1 MPSRVR
7 TAAWIFFRADSFSQA
22 VDVVK
27 HILLIPRDGFGWA
40 SAARLFP
47 LRPALLALLAL
58 LPCVLE
64 DLVIARNRAFPAVER
79 TSFRYWGLMLV
90 LLLAIAV
97 FGVYGEGFDPRDFVY
112 FNF

>member
-1 MPSRVR
+1 M
-7 TAAWIFFRADSFSQA
+7 
-22 VDVVK
+22 
-27 HILLIPRDGFGWA
+27 
-40 SAARLFP
+40 
-47 LRPALLALLAL
+47 
-58 LPCVLE
+58 
-64 DLVIARNRAFPAVER
+64 ER

>member
-1 MPSRVR
+1 MENLIV
-7 TAAWIFFRADSFSQA
+7 TASP
-22 VDVVK
+22 
-27 HILLIPRDGFGWA
+27 HIRDKATTRSLMGYVA
-40 SAARLFP
+40 IS
-47 LRPALLALLAL
+47 L